1 MTRTDYRPGGRP
13 FTGRKMLVTVLAFFG
28 VIIAVNGVMTYLA
41 IRDFRGVVVNSS
53 YVASQDFNA
62 YHARFEA
69 QRARG
74 WQVDV
79 HAAGGAPALV
89 VRDASGEPIR
99 GLTIA
104 ATALRVT
111 DAHADVSLTLAETA
125 PGVYAARN
133 ALAPGRWDIEIAAE
147 GRGPRYAARYPLM
160 IEPRP

>member
-1 MTRTDYRPGGRP
+1 MRGTDYRPGGRP
-13 FTGRKMLVTVLAFFG
+13 FTGRKMLVTVLTFFG
-28 VIIAVNGVMTYLA
+28 VIVAVNGVMAYLA

-62 YHARFEA
+62 YHARFAA

-74 WQVDV
+74 WQVEAY
-79 HAAGGAPALV
+79 AADGAPALV

-111 DAHADVSLTLAETA
+111 DAHDDVTLTLAETA
-125 PGVYAARN
+125 PGVYATQS

-147 GRGPRYAARYPLM
+147 GRGPRYAARYPLLV
-160 IEPRP
+160 EPRR